1 MAADWCQDIVYS
13 WPGAAVLAQVTPSG
27 SIPTTQFLM
36 LAGAILALTFVMI
49 STRRR
54 IRASRADQGPS
65 ARETY
70 RRLSQETETKRDLE
84 AVMLELDQLARHTMG
99 RLDTKFAKL
108 EVVVRDADERI
119 QTLTRLLRTQG
130 GESPLDL
137 TVADVPAENGTD
149 EKARAA
155 PAPPEPRHAA
165 VYQLADAGL
174 SPLDIARE
182 LDRTT
187 GEIELILSLRRT
199 GQRAVSTY
207 DAKGG

>member
-1 MAADWCQDIVYS
+1 MITAGCQDYVAS
-13 WPGAAVLAQVTPSG
+13 WPGVMPLAQVTPSG
-27 SIPTTQFLM
+27 SIPTSQFLM

-54 IRASRADQGPS
+54 IRATRADQGPS

-84 AVMLELDQLARHTMG
+84 AVMLELDQLSRQTMG

-108 EVVVRDADERI
+108 EAVIRDADERI
-119 QTLTRLLRTQG
+119 ATLTRLLRDPG
-130 GESPLDL
+130 NDPPLDL
-137 TVADVPAENGTD
+137 TVADEEPASVRKTPAEPNTSV
-149 EKARAA
+149 
-155 PAPPEPRHAA
+155 EPRHAA

-174 SPLDIARE
+174 SALDIARE

-199 GQRAVSTY
+199 RQTVTSTY
-207 DAKGG
+207 GPTSE